1 MFAKNI
7 KLFITM
13 SLFAFV
19 LSSFLYASSAKN
31 YFSAAALASN
41 GDNVLNLTGTV
52 KIGTTTL
59 TATATE
65 LNTLNLASQT
75 EVILATGSISNVKK
89 VTNLATSTTATVT
102 LAAPD
107 ASIIGQVKTIQMT
120 ADNGDVALALTNVQ
134 GQTSG
139 TTATFNTVDDTLVL
153 VAGKNKWNVI
163 AEIGIALS

>member
-7 KLFITM
+7 KLFVIVG
-13 SLFAFV
+13 LFAIV
-19 LSSFLYASSAKN
+19 LSSFLYATSAKN
-31 YFSAAALASN
+31 YFSRPGIGSN
-41 GDNVLNLTGTV
+41 GDNTLNLIGTV

-89 VTNLATSTTATVT
+89 VTNLATSTAATVT

-107 ASIIGQVKTIQMT
+107 ASIIGQVKIIQMT
-120 ADNGDVALALTNVQ
+120 ADNGDVVLALTNVQ

-139 TTATFNTVDDTLVL
+139 ITATFNTVDDTLVL